1 MIDIIFFSIKH
12 INICSKYTNMSK
24 IAYLRI
30 DDSQTIKS
38 IQADF
43 NRIYL
48 FLKIEF
54 FREPHLKEAGNEKKK
69 MYFSE
74 NIKLSSIQT
83 KKKTGKISIE
93 ENRSVADIE
102 TEFQNIF
109 GLYVQV
115 FRKSGKVWI
124 ETSVTD
130 KWPLNEQNDEG
141 KRFSE
146 KLKIEKEDPNDHDIY

>member
-1 MIDIIFFSIKH
+1 
-12 INICSKYTNMSK
+12 MSK

-54 FREPHLKEAGNEKKK
+54 FNEPHLKGAGNEKKK

-93 ENRSVADIE
+93 ENKSVADLE
-102 TEFQNIF
+102 TEFQNLF

-130 KWPLNEQNDEG
+130 KWPLNEQNEEG

-146 KLKIEKEDPNDHDIY
+146 KLKIEKEDPNDHDMY

>member
-38 IQADF
+38 IQAEF
-43 NRIYL
+43 NRIYP

-54 FREPHLKEAGNEKKK
+54 FRESHLKGEGNEKKK
-69 MYFSE
+69 MYFLE
-74 NIKLSSIQT
+74 NIKLNKIQT

-93 ENRSVADIE
+93 ENKSVADLE

-130 KWPLNEQNDEG
+130 KWPLNEQNEEG

-146 KLKIEKEDPNDHDIY
+146 KLKIEKEDPNDHDMY